1 MPRRTSLRLRAC
13 IRSDELNVTLSFSS
27 GRDMSIKIT
36 IVFNVKCLHTGYLI
50 PSTSGLIFVIVIN
63 RFCAS
68 VSVWYVSHY
77 STRYKILRDMFKVI
91 MRWYISSVLYELSLS
106 VLPNIHLGHTLY
118 DHLFTVHTFPLH
130 PFYLA
135 NMAHFHKA

>member
-50 PSTSGLIFVIVIN
+50 PSTSGLIFVTVIN

-68 VSVWYVSHY
+68 VSVWYVSPY
-77 STRYKILRDMFKVI
+77 STSYKILRDMFKVI
-91 MRWYISSVLYELSLS
+91 MRWYISSVQYGLSPERAPKYSPGTHS
-106 VLPNIHLGHTLY
+106 VRSPFHCTHISSTSF
-118 DHLFTVHTFPLH
+118 LFGKYGTFP
-130 PFYLA
+130 
-135 NMAHFHKA
+135 